1 MSESSATTL
10 LRRILTEHRRAVYV
24 LGGALVVNV
33 IVFVLFVYP
42 LQRDVANVEQ
52 RTRDAE
58 TALAAARADHAR
70 ASGTL
75 EGRDRA
81 VTELGTFYASV
92 LPSNQAAARRLTN
105 LELERLAVGSGVS
118 WQSATYSP
126 ELERGSTLT
135 RLSGTVDLRGAYD
148 DIRAF
153 LFEVES
159 APEFVVI
166 DNMVLFERTE
176 GDSVLQATIDLST
189 YFPRADR

>member
-1 MSESSATTL
+1 MSESPAMTL

-24 LGGALVVNV
+24 LGGALAANV
-33 IVFVLFVYP
+33 LVFVLFVYP

-58 TALAAARADHAR
+58 TALAASSADHAR

-92 LPSNQAAARRLTN
+92 LPSSQAAARRLTN
-105 LELERLAVGSGVS
+105 VELERLAVRSGVA
-118 WQSATYSP
+118 WQSAMYSP
-126 ELERGSTLT
+126 EIERGSTLT
-135 RLSGTVDLRGAYD
+135 RLSGTVELRGAYD

-153 LFEVES
+153 LHEVET
-159 APEFVVI
+159 APQFVVI
-166 DNMVLFERTE
+166 DNMVLFERAA
-176 GDSVLQATIDLST
+176 GDSVLQATIELST
-189 YFPRADR
+189 YFPRSDR